1 MTPRRMHRSATM
13 ALSALMV
20 LVGVALLV
28 EDVLDAATVISPRL
42 LLAALF
48 LAAGLGR
55 LYVEIRRGGQA

>member
-20 LVGVALLV
+20 LLGLALVG
-28 EDVLDAATVISPRL
+28 EDLAGGDVISPRL
-42 LLAALF
+42 LLGALF

-55 LYVEIRRGGQA
+55 LYVEVRRGRQA